1 VACQVT
7 TGEKSKCTEW
17 VVENLPMNQFKV
29 RYFAA
34 FREAT
39 GVESEQVHSSATT
52 PAELFAECTARFGQ
66 LQSYSAAKVAINDE
80 MSGWDSPLANGDEV
94 LFFPPVAGG

>member
-1 VACQVT
+1 V
-7 TGEKSKCTEW
+7 K
-17 VVENLPMNQFKV
+17 LRV

-39 GVESEQVHSSATT
+39 GTGSEVIDSPATS
-52 PAELFAECTARFGQ
+52 PFELFRECARRHHG
-66 LQSYSAAKVAINDE
+66 LQHYSASLVAVNDE
-80 MSGWDSPLANGDEV
+80 IAGWDTELGENDEV

>member
-1 VACQVT
+1 MNVT
-7 TGEKSKCTEW
+7 
-17 VVENLPMNQFKV
+17 V

-39 GVESEQVHSSATT
+39 GLETENVETRAGTT
-52 PAELFAECTARFGQ
+52 GGLFTERQGQ
-66 LQSYSAAKVAINDE
+66 HDGLQRYSASLVAVNDE
-80 MSGWDSPLANGDEV
+80 MAQWDSAIAEGDEI

>member
-1 VACQVT
+1 MKI
-7 TGEKSKCTEW
+7 E
-17 VVENLPMNQFKV
+17 V

-39 GVESEQVHSSATT
+39 GVGSEPVETQAPT
-52 PAELFAECTARFGQ
+52 AAALFAECVRRHPALPT
-66 LQSYSAAKVAINDE
+66 YSASLVAVNDE
-80 MSGWDSPLANGDEV
+80 MTHWQRPLAEGDEV

>member
-1 VACQVT
+1 MKI
-7 TGEKSKCTEW
+7 E
-17 VVENLPMNQFKV
+17 V

-39 GVESEQVHSSATT
+39 GIGSEPVETQAAT
-52 PAELFAECTARFGQ
+52 PAALFTECVRRHPALPTP
-66 LQSYSAAKVAINDE
+66 SASLVAINDE
-80 MSGWDSPLANGDEV
+80 MADWQRPLTEGDEV

>member
-1 VACQVT
+1 MKVQ
-7 TGEKSKCTEW
+7 
-17 VVENLPMNQFKV
+17 V

-39 GVESEQVHSSATT
+39 GIESEAIETMAASPSELFRECAGRHPGLQDHSSS
-52 PAELFAECTARFGQ
+52 L
-66 LQSYSAAKVAINDE
+66 VAINDE
-80 MSGWDSPLANGDEV
+80 MTSWSDPISEGDEI

>member
-1 VACQVT
+1 
-7 TGEKSKCTEW
+7 
-17 VVENLPMNQFKV
+17 MNITV

-39 GVESEQVHSSATT
+39 GIETEILDTDAAT
-52 PAELFAECTARFGQ
+52 PAALFSECSARHAA
-66 LQSYSAAKVAINDE
+66 LQSYSASLVAVNDE
-80 MSGWDSPLANGDEV
+80 MSDWETRLADGDEV

>member
-1 VACQVT
+1 M
-7 TGEKSKCTEW
+7 K
-17 VVENLPMNQFKV
+17 LRV

-39 GVESEQVHSSATT
+39 GTEGEEIESSAAT
-52 PAELFAECTARFGQ
+52 PAGLFEECRRRHHG
-66 LQSYSAAKVAINDE
+66 LQAYSASLVAINDE
-80 MSGWDSPLANGDEV
+80 MAAWESALADGDTV